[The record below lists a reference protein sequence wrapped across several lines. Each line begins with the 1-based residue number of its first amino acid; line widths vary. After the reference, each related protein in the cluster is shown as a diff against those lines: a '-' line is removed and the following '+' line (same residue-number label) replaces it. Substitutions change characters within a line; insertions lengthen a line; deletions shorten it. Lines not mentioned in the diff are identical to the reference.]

1 MIYKHINPCVEIT
14 SKHNLN
20 IKNILQ
26 LRKKK
31 NRKSTDLFLIE
42 GYREI
47 QKALKHDFHFDS
59 LFICRDLLR
68 KEETLLIDIC
78 EQKNVKVFFVSK
90 SLFLTLCYKEN
101 PEACLVLARAKYLTC
116 TQFFSQKKFRLPLYL
131 LVESVEKPG
140 NLGALLRNCD
150 AVGVDGMII
159 CDPVVD
165 IFNPNVIRASLGTV
179 FSVPFLCTTTE
190 DIFSLLKES
199 GFQII
204 VTTPSGS
211 LSYLNINFT
220 LPTVIVMGSEK
231 KGVSPFW
238 LEKGDVLARIPMK
251 GDADS
256 LNIAMSA
263 TVFLYE
269 AFRQRS
275 EC

>member
-1 MIYKHINPCVEIT
+1 MNKCINHCVEIT

-20 IKNILQ
+20 IKNILH

-31 NRKSTDLFLIE
+31 NRKNTDLFLIE

-47 QKALKHDFHFDS
+47 QKALKHDFHFES

-78 EQKNVKVFFVSK
+78 EKKNVKVFFVSK
-90 SLFLTLCYKEN
+90 NIFLTLCYKEN
-101 PEACLVLARAKYLTC
+101 PEACLVLARTKYLTC
-116 TQFFSQKKFRLPLYL
+116 SQFFSQKKVQLPLYL

-150 AVGVDGMII
+150 AVGIDGMII

-165 IFNPNVIRASLGTV
+165 IFSPNVIRASLGTV
-179 FSVPFLCTTTE
+179 FSVPFLYIDKE
-190 DIFSLLKES
+190 SVFPLLKES
-199 GFQII
+199 DFQII

-211 LSYLNINFT
+211 ISYLDINFT
-220 LPTVIVMGSEK
+220 LSTVIVMGSEK
-231 KGVSPFW
+231 EGVSTFW
-238 LEKGDVLARIPMK
+238 LEKGDVLSQIPMK

-269 AFRQRS
+269 AFRQRNL
-275 EC
+275 C